1 MSSEDTR
8 IPVSKETRE
17 RLKSLGSK
25 GQTYDE
31 VIQDLLAERK
41 FWKSLDRFKNKI
53 DMIEKLE
60 KAGVENYSG
69 NISKYFN
76 NENQVKDEY
85 KNN

>member
-8 IPVSKETRE
+8 IPVSKHTRE
-17 RLKSLGSK
+17 RLKSFGCK
-25 GQTYDE
+25 GETYDDI
-31 VIQDLLAERK
+31 IQDLIAERK

-53 DMIEKLE
+53 DMMERLE
-60 KAGVENYSG
+60 EAGVENYSG

-76 NENQVKDEY
+76 DQNQVKDEY